1 MRNLDLTI
9 NASDGTPLAGTLSV
23 PDGAG
28 PHQAVLLLHGSGRLD
43 RDGNAGRLKQNLGPV
58 LAESLARQGIATL
71 RYDRRGVGASS
82 GDWLTTGF
90 ADNRDDAAAAL
101 DALAA
106 RPDIR
111 PDGIGVVGHS
121 EGALHAMALGS
132 RPGVAAVVLLA
143 GFARSGE
150 DALNWQADAMARGLP
165 APLRPLARLAV
176 RRVIRLR
183 TPGPD
188 VVRVA
193 GKPMNAR
200 WTREM
205 LSHDTRADLARIHV
219 PVLAVTGEKDI
230 QVDPDDLHRIDALV
244 QGTAEVRRVPGLTH
258 LLRRDPGRPSI
269 LFYPRQFRRPVD
281 EELVE
286 TTASWLARTLP
297 SGETGLRR

>member
-1 MRNLDLTI
+1 LRNWDLTI
-9 NASDGTPLAGTLSV
+9 IASDGTPLAGTLSV

-28 PHQAVLLLHGSGRLD
+28 PHPAVLLLHGSGRLD

-58 LAESLARQGIATL
+58 LAGSLARQGIASL
-71 RYDRRGVGASS
+71 RYDRRGVGASP
-82 GDWLTTGF
+82 GDWLATGF
-90 ADNRDDAAAAL
+90 TDNRDDAAAAL

-111 PDGIGVVGHS
+111 SVGVVGHS
-121 EGALHAMALGS
+121 EGALHAMSLGS

-143 GFARSGE
+143 GFARTGE
-150 DALNWQADAMARGLP
+150 DALRWQAEAVARGLP

-183 TPGPD
+183 SPGPD

-193 GKPMNAR
+193 GKPVNAR

-205 LSHDTRADLARIHV
+205 LGHDTRSDLARIRV

-230 QVDPDDLHRIDALV
+230 QVDPGDLQRIHALV
-244 QGTAEVRRVPGLTH
+244 QGAAEVRRVPGLTH

-269 LFYPRQFRRPVD
+269 LFYPRQLRRPVD
-281 EELVE
+281 DELVR
-286 TTASWLARTLP
+286 TTTSWLARTLTAE
-297 SGETGLRR
+297 GTEQQ